1 MTNEEILQLLY
12 DETLVG
18 NAPVVR
24 DGVNEGLE
32 QGSAGSQNAA
42 AHNDL
47 I

>member
-1 MTNEEILQLLY
+1 MTDEEILQLLY

-32 QGSAGSQNAA
+32 QGIGRTGCCTTR
-42 AHNDL
+42 
-47 I
+47 